1 MPEQKKTNTS
11 LLYRLK
17 QFQNKPA
24 GIALLTLFWS
34 VFITGIV
41 YLITTTQILRVGWR
55 IVQAPMMLAWNILP
69 VLLCILLLF
78 FATRKFF
85 FSVSATAVVFFFFAV
100 TDRIKVI
107 MRQEPLVPT
116 DLTLVKETLAILKT
130 FPPYQIALIGLMLVA
145 FVALLILSFVKV
157 PPTMTFLFPK
167 VFPAA
172 PLARRAKC
180 QKPIA

>member
-1 MPEQKKTNTS
+1 MPNSKRTKPS
-11 LLYRLK
+11 LLYK
-17 QFQNKPA
+17 VKKFTESPA
-24 GIALLTLFWS
+24 GIALLSLFWS

-69 VLLCILLLF
+69 VLLFILLLF
-78 FATRKFF
+78 FLTRKFF

-116 DLTLVKETLAILKT
+116 DLTLVKETVAILKT
-130 FPPYQIALIGLMLVA
+130 FPIHHLLLIGLMLVA
-145 FVALLILSFVKV
+145 FAALLVLSFLKSRK
-157 PPTMTFLFPK
+157 TEK
-167 VFPAA
+167 NE
-172 PLARRAKC
+172 K
-180 QKPIA
+180 K

>member
-85 FSVSATAVVFFFFAV
+85 FSVSATDRGWRFAPGYYE
-100 TDRIKVI
+100 
-107 MRQEPLVPT
+107 MR
-116 DLTLVKETLAILKT
+116 DILELW
-130 FPPYQIALIGLMLVA
+130 YMV
-145 FVALLILSFVKV
+145 S
-157 PPTMTFLFPK
+157 
-167 VFPAA
+167 
-172 PLARRAKC
+172 
-180 QKPIA
+180 